1 MDVEDTQ
8 SEVSISSGIFNS
20 AYSQQNEVVSPE
32 DLAWIDSCLTEDLN
46 VPESSWIHV
55 ENALLEIISSQP
67 QSFNTGIEDTE
78 ILPSA
83 VEINQKSSTYHVKHS
98 LEPSST
104 SDVNPLA
111 LAAES
116 SANENLDSEERV
128 TLQSLSLYGNPFRPT
143 YNEDSKENE
152 TFDFR
157 INLDSSAYDVEDMS
171 ENIFKIWDLDVQ
183 SEEGELVKQ
192 LEKAL
197 SESPLQVVPSS
208 SENSGKWKD
217 FSLDDLIGGMT
228 DLSIDNQ
235 VEKKPKTAPENYVKR
250 QRGP

>member
-67 QSFNTGIEDTE
+67 QSFNT
-78 ILPSA
+78 
-83 VEINQKSSTYHVKHS
+83 
-98 LEPSST
+98 
-104 SDVNPLA
+104 
-111 LAAES
+111 ES

>member
-1 MDVEDTQ
+1 MDVEDAQ
-8 SEVSISSGIFNS
+8 SEVSISSGVFNS

-55 ENALLEIISSQP
+55 KNALLEIISSQP
-67 QSFNTGIEDTE
+67 QSFYTGIEDTE
-78 ILPSA
+78 IPPSA
-83 VEINQKSSTYHVKHS
+83 VEINQKSSTYHVNHS

-104 SDVNPLA
+104 SDVNPLT
-111 LAAES
+111 LAAE
-116 SANENLDSEERV
+116 N
-128 TLQSLSLYGNPFRPT
+128 
-143 YNEDSKENE
+143 SKENE

-197 SESPLQVVPSS
+197 SESPLQMAPSS

-228 DLSIDNQ
+228 DLSIDN
-235 VEKKPKTAPENYVKR
+235 
-250 QRGP
+250 